1 MHLRSKCAL
10 GVAVASIAAVAP
22 VAPAQAQPA
31 VCNSAL
37 FRAVDRSIG
46 SNPQPFARL
55 LGLTYRFTPVAALV
69 EFDTLAQCDPGT
81 ASAVYAGLA
90 RNNPTEASNFQQA
103 FASRYPNE
111 ASVVG
116 AGGGGGGG
124 GIS

>member
-31 VCNSAL
+31 ACGTAA
-37 FRAVDRSIG
+37 FRAIDRSV
-46 SNPQPFARL
+46 SNNPQPFARVL
-55 LGLTYRFTPVAALV
+55 SLVYRFAPAASLA
-69 EFDTLAQCDPGT
+69 EFDTFAQCDPGT
-81 ASAVYAGLA
+81 ASAVYTAFA
-90 RNNPTEASNFQQA
+90 TNNPTEASNFQQT

-116 AGGGGGGG
+116 VGGGGGGVTE
-124 GIS
+124 